1 MDQLATFWIILTG
14 ALASASCALLGTYLV
29 LRKMSL
35 IGDAISHSVLAGIA
49 MAYWLSGSRS
59 ILPMFIGASSFG
71 VIAALL
77 IESLNKKWR
86 IYEDASIGIVFT
98 ALFAFGVLL
107 ISNFAGQIDLDQECV
122 LYGEIAYTP
131 WDLLAFKGVNLG
143 PRAVWLLGF
152 VLLLDVL
159 MVVLFYKELMLASF
173 DPAMAVSLGISS
185 TAIHYILMTAVSMT
199 TVAAF
204 ESVGAILVVAM
215 LIVPGATAYLLT
227 DRLKVM
233 LVLSVAVGVAS
244 AVIGYY
250 LAGLWDSSIA
260 GAMTITAGGLFA
272 LAFLLS
278 PKYGILGKSLHQFKL
293 GIRYAADH
301 MLLTLSREAE
311 SQTIPVRSR
320 RQLLALSNATAIQ
333 ARFALMQNV
342 RAGFIGRANGDLTL
356 TDAGKRAA
364 ISLLQG
370 HRLWETFLNEKV
382 GLPSDHIHEAAN
394 RMEHFLDERLK
405 HDIIE
410 EIGGRRKDPHGKDI
424 PETGDEASR

>member
-1 MDQLATFWIILTG
+1 LDQMATFWIILTG
-14 ALASASCALLGTYLV
+14 VLASASCALLGAYLV

-107 ISNFAGQIDLDQECV
+107 ISNFAGHIDLDQECV

-131 WDLLAFKGVNLG
+131 WDLLVFNGINLG

-152 VLLLDVL
+152 VLLVDLL
-159 MVVLFYKELMLASF
+159 IVVLLYKELMLASF
-173 DPAMAVSLGISS
+173 DPAMAISLGISA

-233 LVLSVAVGVAS
+233 LILSVTVGIAS
-244 AVIGYY
+244 AVIGYF

-260 GAMTITAGGLFA
+260 GAMTISAGGLFV

-278 PKYGILGKSLHQFKL
+278 PKHGILAKALHQFRL
-293 GIRYAADH
+293 GVRYAADH
-301 MLLTLSREAE
+301 MLLTLSRQVE
-311 SQTIPVRSR
+311 SQVAPVRSK
-320 RQLLALSNATAIQ
+320 RQLLALSNASAVQ
-333 ARFALMQNV
+333 ARLALLRNV
-342 RAGFIGRANGDLTL
+342 RAGLIGRANGDLRL

-394 RMEHFLDERLK
+394 RMEHFLDDRLK
-405 HDIIE
+405 HDILQ
-410 EIGGRRKDPHGKDI
+410 EIGDKRKDPHGKEI
-424 PETGDEASR
+424 PETEDKVGG